1 MNSATQGRSP
11 RAVRYTVAGRWRGM
25 DAEVTWEDGRFF
37 GPPHLVAKV
46 RALAKPTD
54 DLCRPATSLALIGH
68 VLDEV
73 QSLRVD
79 DGQDPW
85 DFDARPIRRL
95 SAQRRRQAYEAA
107 ARPAPHPPPIA

>member
-1 MNSATQGRSP
+1 M
-11 RAVRYTVAGRWRGM
+11 RYTIAGLWREKET
-25 DAEVTWEDGRFF
+25 EVTWQDGQFF
-37 GPPHLVAKV
+37 GPPDLVARV
-46 RALAKPTD
+46 RAIAESTD
-54 DLCRPATSLALIGH
+54 DLCRLSTSLDLIGQ

-107 ARPAPHPPPIA
+107 ARSEPHPRSIA